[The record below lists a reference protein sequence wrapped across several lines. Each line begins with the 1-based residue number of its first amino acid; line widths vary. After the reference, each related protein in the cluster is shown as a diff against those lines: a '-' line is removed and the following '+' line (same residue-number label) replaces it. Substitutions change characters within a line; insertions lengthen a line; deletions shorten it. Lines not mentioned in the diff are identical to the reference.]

1 VAWAGGSKTVMSRKF
16 VYTFAN
22 GKSDGNSSMKFLLGG
37 KGANL
42 CEMTNLGLP
51 VPPGFT
57 ITTECCEYFEKQQ
70 GKYPEE
76 VYAQVDAGLK
86 VVEQAMGQRWGDESK
101 PLLLSIRSGAAA
113 SLPGMMDTVLNLG
126 LTDATTRAFAAAT
139 GQEGFVWDSY
149 RRFIAMYS
157 NVVGQCDM
165 EPFEHELWDTK
176 KRIGVKADCDIPV
189 SELKR
194 ICEVYKGIY
203 AKQKGQPFP
212 QDPKLQLWE
221 SINAVFRSWGNPR
234 AVRYRKMNMIK
245 GLVGTAVNV
254 QAMVYGNYNNK
265 SATGVCFSRN
275 PANGDPRFYGEWLVN
290 AQGEDVVAGIRTPQ
304 QITKEASVFW
314 ASEHN
319 VSEHERASKY
329 PSMEESMPVLFK
341 ELVDLK
347 NLLEN
352 HFRDMQDMEFTIQD
366 GKLFFLQTRNGKR
379 TTPAAVKIAM
389 DMVNEGLIS
398 KKEAV
403 MRIDAEQVDQ
413 LLHPYIDPKA
423 KLNVLAKGLPASP
436 GAAVGQVVFT
446 ANSAEEWKAAGK
458 KVIMVRTETSPEDLG
473 GMDAAQGI
481 LTARGGMTSHAA
493 VVARG
498 MGKCCVCGVSELVVD
513 YKAKT
518 ATIHGTVMREGD
530 WISINGT
537 KGDVILGQA
546 PLVKPNLDGPF
557 GTILK
562 WASEFRRLG
571 VRANADTPKD
581 AATAQNFG
589 AEGIGLCRTEHMFF
603 DGDRIDAVR
612 EMILATDEAG
622 RKKAL
627 QKIIPYQRADFV
639 GIFKAM
645 KGMPCTVRLLDP
657 PLHEFVP
664 HDEKAQRELGA
675 KLGMTPAQVAKRVK
689 DLSEFNPML
698 GHRGVRLGLTYPEIY
713 DAQCVAIFEAAV
725 DVQKETG
732 MQISPEIMIPL
743 VGKVE
748 ELSIMK
754 KRCIAIGEEILANRK
769 MRDFHYTVGTMIEVP
784 RAAVTADKIAEEA
797 EFFSFGT
804 NDLTQMGC
812 GFSRDDSAAF
822 LKDYVKLGVYERDPF
837 QVLDQDGV
845 GLLLQMAVQKGRSTK
860 PMLKC
865 GICGE
870 HGGEPHSVKFC
881 HRVGLNYVSCSPF
894 RVPVAILAAGQAAIE
909 EENALA
915 AQRKAIA
922 KSSRL

>member
-1 VAWAGGSKTVMSRKF
+1 MSRKF
-16 VYTFAN
+16 VYPFAN
-22 GKSDGNSSMKFLLGG
+22 GKSEGQSSMKYLLGG

-57 ITTECCEYFEKQQ
+57 ITTECCEYYEKSG

-76 VYAQVDAGLK
+76 VTAQVEEAMRI
-86 VVEQAMGQRWGDESK
+86 VEQSMGQKWGDPKK
-101 PLLLSIRSGAAA
+101 PLLLSVRSGAAA
-113 SLPGMMDTVLNLG
+113 SMPGMMDTVLNLG
-126 LTDATTRAFAAAT
+126 LTDSTVRAFAAAT
-139 GQEGFVWDSY
+139 GQDAFVWDSY

-165 EPFEHELWDTK
+165 EPFEHELWGTK
-176 KRIGVKADCDIPV
+176 KRIGVTADCDIPV

-194 ICEVYKGIY
+194 ICEVFKGIWQ
-203 AKQKGQPFP
+203 KQKGSAFP
-212 QDPKLQLWE
+212 QDPHSQLWE

-234 AVRYRKMNMIK
+234 AVRYRKMNLIK

-254 QAMVYGNYNNK
+254 QAMVYGNFNNN

-304 QITKEASVFW
+304 QITKEASLEW
-314 ASEHN
+314 AGEH
-319 VSEHERASKY
+319 SIPESDRRSKF
-329 PSMEESMPVLFK
+329 PSMEETMPKLFGQ
-341 ELVDLK
+341 LVDLK
-347 NLLEN
+347 NLLEK

-366 GKLFFLQTRNGKR
+366 GTLYFLQTRSGKR
-379 TTPAAVKIAM
+379 TTSAAVRIAT
-389 DMVNEGLIS
+389 DMVNEGMIS
-398 KKEAV
+398 KREAV
-403 MRIDAEQVDQ
+403 MRVNAEQVDQ
-413 LLHPYIDPKA
+413 LLHPFIDPKA
-423 KLNVLAKGLPASP
+423 SVEILAKGLPASP
-436 GAAVGQVVFT
+436 GAAVGQIVFT
-446 ANSAEEWKAAGK
+446 AEAAEHWKAEGK
-458 KVIMVRTETSPEDLG
+458 NVIMVRTETSPEDLG

-498 MGKCCVCGVSELVVD
+498 MGKCCVCGVSEMVVD

-518 ATIHGTVMREGD
+518 ATIKGKVLGEGE

-537 KGDVILGQA
+537 KGDVILGKA
-546 PLVKPNLDGPF
+546 PLVKPDLHGPF
-557 GTILK
+557 GIILK
-562 WASEFRRLG
+562 WASEYRRLG

-581 AATAQNFG
+581 AQTAFQFG

-612 EMILATDEAG
+612 EMILATDTAG

-627 QKIIPYQRADFV
+627 EKIIPYQRADFV

-645 KGMPCTVRLLDP
+645 RGAPCTIRLLDP

-664 HDEKAQRELGA
+664 HDQKAQEDLAR
-675 KLGMTPAQVAKRVK
+675 KLGLSAAHVAKRVQA
-689 DLSEFNPML
+689 LSESNPML
-698 GHRGVRLGLTYPEIY
+698 GHRGVRLGITYPEIY

-725 DVQKETG
+725 DVQQETG
-732 MQISPEIMIPL
+732 MKISPEIMIPL

-754 KRCIAIGEEILANRK
+754 KRCITVGEGILAKRGA
-769 MRDFHYTVGTMIEVP
+769 RDFHYTVGTMIEVP

-812 GFSRDDSAAF
+812 GFSRDDSASF
-822 LKDYVKLGVYERDPF
+822 LKDYVKQGIYDRDPF
-837 QVLDQDGV
+837 QVLDQEGV
-845 GLLLQMAVQKGRSTK
+845 GELLRMAVQKGRATK

-870 HGGEPHSVKFC
+870 HGGEPNSVKFC

-909 EENALA
+909 EEDELA
-915 AQRKAIA
+915 AQRKAISR
-922 KSSRL
+922 SSRL

>member
-1 VAWAGGSKTVMSRKF
+1 MPGKF
-16 VYTFAN
+16 VYPFVN
-22 GKSDGNSSMKFLLGG
+22 GKSDGDSSMKFLLGG

-42 CEMTNLGLP
+42 CEMTKLGLP
-51 VPPGFT
+51 VPPGFV
-57 ITTECCEYFEKQQ
+57 ITTECCEYYEKSG

-76 VYAQVDAGLK
+76 VTAQVEASIQQL
-86 VVEQAMGQRWGDESK
+86 EQAMGQRWGDERK
-101 PLLLSIRSGAAA
+101 PLLLSVRSGAAV
-113 SLPGMMDTVLNLG
+113 SMPGMMDTVLNLG
-126 LTDATTRAFAAAT
+126 LNDSTTRAFAAAT
-139 GQEGFVWDSY
+139 GQEAFVWDSY

-165 EPFEHELWDTK
+165 EPFEHELWGTK
-176 KRIGVKADCDIPV
+176 KRIGVNADCDIPV
-189 SELKR
+189 VELKR

-203 AKQKGQPFP
+203 EKQRGHSFP
-212 QDPKLQLWE
+212 QDPKAQLWE

-234 AVRYRKMNMIK
+234 AVRYRKMYLIK
-245 GLVGTAVNV
+245 GLIGTAVNV
-254 QAMVYGNYNNK
+254 QAMVYGNYNNN

-304 QITKEASVFW
+304 QITKEASQEW
-314 ASEHN
+314 AGEHSVPEN
-319 VSEHERASKY
+319 ERRTKF
-329 PSMEESMPVLFK
+329 PSMEEAMPKLFQ

-347 NLLEN
+347 ELLEK

-366 GKLFFLQTRNGKR
+366 GVLYFLQTRSGKR
-379 TTPAAVKIAM
+379 TTPAAVRIAT

-398 KKEAV
+398 KSEAV
-403 MRIDAEQVDQ
+403 MRVNPEQVDQ
-413 LLHPYIDPKA
+413 LLHPYVDPKA
-423 KLNVLAKGLPASP
+423 DVKVLAKGLPASP
-436 GAAVGQVVFT
+436 GAAVGQIVFT
-446 ANSAEEWKAAGK
+446 AEAAEHWKAEGK
-458 KVIMVRTETSPEDLG
+458 DVVMVRTETSPEDLG

-498 MGKCCVCGVSELVVD
+498 MGKCCVCGVSEMVVD
-513 YKAKT
+513 YRAKT
-518 ATIHGTVMREGD
+518 ATIKGQVLREGE
-530 WISINGT
+530 WISLNGT
-537 KGDVILGQA
+537 KGLVIEGKA
-546 PLVKPNLDGPF
+546 PLVKPDLHGPF
-557 GTILK
+557 GIILK
-562 WASEFRRLG
+562 WASEVRRLG

-581 AATAQNFG
+581 AATAFQFG

-627 QKIIPYQRADFV
+627 EKIIPYQRADFV

-645 KGMPCTVRLLDP
+645 RGAPCTIRLLDP

-664 HDEKAQRELGA
+664 HDEKAQRELAG
-675 KLGMTPAQVAKRVK
+675 KLGLTPEFVAKRVRE
-689 DLSEFNPML
+689 LSEFNPML
-698 GHRGVRLGLTYPEIY
+698 GHRGVRLGITYNEIY
-713 DAQCVAIFEAAV
+713 DAQCVAIFEAAC

-732 MQISPEIMIPL
+732 MKISPEIMIPL

-754 KRCIAIGEEILANRK
+754 KRCIAVGEGIIAKRG
-769 MRDFHYTVGTMIEVP
+769 MRDFHYIVGTMIEIP
-784 RAAVTADKIAEEA
+784 RACVTADKIAQEA

-812 GFSRDDSAAF
+812 GFSRDDSASF
-822 LKDYVKLGVYERDPF
+822 LKDYVKQGIYEQDPF
-837 QVLDQDGV
+837 QVLDQEGV
-845 GLLLQMAVQKGRSTK
+845 GELLRMAVQKGRSTK

-870 HGGEPHSVKFC
+870 HGGEPKSVKFC

-909 EENALA
+909 EEAALA
-915 AQRKAIA
+915 AERKAIA
-922 KSSRL
+922 RSSRL